1 MIKED
6 ELNSYLKK
14 IQPID
19 HMAKRRIMLKEANSL
34 KISNSLGKLDIIT
47 KQVLAIKE
55 DIDPHNFKKTI
66 IVMAGDH
73 GVANECVSVFKSN
86 VTSKLLLKISEGK
99 APINA
104 IANTIGAQLI
114 SIDMGVSDI
123 ISPHNNIIN
132 MKLGYSTNNISQGPA
147 MDRNTVIRGI
157 LSGIKLVSSNTI
169 INSSNIL
176 AVGEIGI
183 GNTTSASAITS
194 FLCNISPD
202 ETVGQGTGI
211 SIDAQKIKKDIV
223 RKSLAINKI
232 NLEDPIDILAKLGGY
247 EIVGVVGI
255 ILGAAINKIPIVIDG
270 FISSVAAFLAYKM
283 SQAVSEYMIISHLS
297 AEPGHKYIIRELK
310 KSPLLDLGMRLGQA
324 SGAAFTLPLIESAC
338 AVYLKSATILE
349 SKIKAEDKNI

>member
-1 MIKED
+1 MIQED
-6 ELNSYLKK
+6 EINIYLKK
-14 IQPID
+14 IKPID

-34 KISNSLGKLDIIT
+34 KISGSLGKLDIIA

-55 DIDPHNFKKTI
+55 KIEPHNFKKTI

-73 GVANECVSVFKSN
+73 GVASECVSVFKSN

-114 SIDMGVSDI
+114 PVDMGVDNFIDSH
-123 ISPHNNIIN
+123 PNIIN
-132 MKLGYSTNNISQGPA
+132 MKLGNSTNNISKGPA
-147 MDRNTVIRGI
+147 MDRDKVIKGI
-157 LSGIKLVSSNTI
+157 LSGIKLISSDII
-169 INSSNIL
+169 INSDIL

-194 FLCNISPD
+194 LLCNISPD

-211 SIDAQKIKKDIV
+211 SIDTQKRKKEIV
-223 RKSLAINKI
+223 RKSLIINRI
-232 NLEDPIDILAKLGGY
+232 NFDDPIDVLAKLGGY
-247 EIVGVVGI
+247 EIVGVVGV
-255 ILGAAINKIPIVIDG
+255 ILGAAINKIPIVVDG
-270 FISSVAAFLAYKM
+270 FISSVAALLAYKM
-283 SQAVSEYMIISHLS
+283 SQTVSEYMIISHLS
-297 AEPGHKYIIRELK
+297 AEPGHKYIIRELR

-338 AVYLKSATILE
+338 AVYLKSATIIE
-349 SKIKAEDKNI
+349 SKIKTEDKNI